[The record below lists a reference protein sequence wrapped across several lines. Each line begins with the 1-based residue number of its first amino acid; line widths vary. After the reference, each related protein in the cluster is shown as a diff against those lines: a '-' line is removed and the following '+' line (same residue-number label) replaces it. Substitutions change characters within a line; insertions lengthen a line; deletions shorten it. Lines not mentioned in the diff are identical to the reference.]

1 MEKVGFIGAYD
12 KIDLMLNVSKILNI
26 LGKEVLIIDTTI
38 NQKAKYIVPHIT
50 PTAKYITTYE
60 NVDVAIGFENM
71 KEIKEYVGE
80 KENLPYD
87 IALIDIDRNEYLEKY
102 DMANA
107 EKNFFVT
114 AFDTYSLKRGIETF
128 IETKE
133 TMNLTKVLFCRDVLK
148 EDDDYLNYISEGF
161 KIKWSENRIYF
172 PIEIENMIAN
182 IENQR
187 QGRIR
192 FKKLTIQYKEAMIQ
206 IIQEI
211 DSKYSEGKIRKTIK
225 SIEKGV

>member
-12 KIDLMLNVSKILNI
+12 KIDLMLNLSKILNI

-60 NVDVAIGFENM
+60 NIDVAIGFENIQ
-71 KEIKEYVGE
+71 EIKEYVGE

-87 IALIDIDRNEYLEKY
+87 IALIDVDRKEYLEKY
-102 DMANA
+102 DMEKAN
-107 EKNFFVT
+107 KNFFIT
-114 AFDTYSLKRGIETF
+114 GFDTYSLKRGMETF

-133 TMNLTKVLFCRDVLK
+133 IINLTKILFCRDILK
-148 EDDDYLNYISEGF
+148 EDDDYLNFISEGY

-172 PIEIENMIAN
+172 PLDIEDMLAN
-182 IENQR
+182 VENQR
-187 QGRIR
+187 QGRIK
-192 FKKLTIQYKEAMIQ
+192 FKKHTVQYKEAMIQ
-206 IIQEI
+206 VIQEI
-211 DSKYSEGKIRKTIK
+211 DLKYNEGKIRKIIK
-225 SIEKGV
+225 TIEKGV